1 MIEEYFNLERAPFR
15 LSTDASF
22 YYDSDRHRKVL
33 SYLLYGVQQ
42 SEGIV
47 VITGEAGVGKS
58 ILIEQFLHEMNDANV
73 LAAVISPGPV
83 SQEEIL
89 EHTMSAFRI
98 DARGQGKVAKID
110 ALRDFFT
117 DQREEGRQVLLII
130 DEAQNMSAGAIEE
143 IRQLTNITYGGL
155 PLLQVFLVGQ
165 PELKRLLASPEM
177 EQLRQRVI
185 ASSELRP
192 LTEDEVAAYI
202 THRLAISGWDDRNA
216 LFTDNAY
223 KRVAEATGGIPRK
236 INALCQRLLL
246 QTVVDEKD
254 EIDDNV
260 LNTVLSDLDA
270 ELVNHLDAEPE
281 KVPCGTP
288 QQVVSTVD
296 NVVPLRSEAR
306 TLHDED
312 LSSEPNAVAHAEFEP
327 EAVEGQR
334 LSDDLTDP
342 FRDDDLRLD
351 KADETESRPQPAS
364 LDELAEQIA
373 THMQGQQRNSGGNM
387 TDSNDDPLN
396 KIKEDMLELAEAA
409 QATIRGVENNI
420 TDLQD
425 HIEKLHSVRTRR
437 NEMLHSYLKD
447 FDETLLELIGG
458 E

>member
-42 SEGIV
+42 AEGIV

-192 LTEDEVAAYI
+192 LTQEEVEAYI
-202 THRLAISGWDDRNA
+202 THRLAISGWDDRSA
-216 LFTDNAY
+216 LFTDKAY
-223 KRVAEATGGIPRK
+223 RKVAEATGGIPRK

-246 QTVVDEKD
+246 QTVIDEKD
-254 EIDDNV
+254 EIDDTV
-260 LNTVLSDLDA
+260 LSTVLSDLDA
-270 ELVNHLDAEPE
+270 ELVNRLEDEPE
-281 KVPCGTP
+281 TP
-288 QQVVSTVD
+288 PVVAPQPVIPTGD
-296 NVVPLRSEAR
+296 NVVPLRSENRVLA
-306 TLHDED
+306 DEE
-312 LSSEPNAVAHAEFEP
+312 LSAAQQDVSSDMVRQEEI
-327 EAVEGQR
+327 EA
-334 LSDDLTDP
+334 TDP
-342 FRDDDLRLD
+342 PEEQPDPFTIEAPQQDNVPQSD
-351 KADETESRPQPAS
+351 SRPQPAS
-364 LDELAEQIA
+364 LDELAEQI
-373 THMQGQQRNSGGNM
+373 TSHMRAHENGSGGSM
-387 TDSNDDPLN
+387 TDKSNDPL
-396 KIKEDMLELAEAA
+396 KTIKEEMLELAEAA
-409 QATIRGVENNI
+409 QATIRGVEDNI
-420 TDLQD
+420 TDLQS
-425 HIEKLHSVRTRR
+425 HIEKLDSVRARR
-437 NEMLHSYLKD
+437 NDMLRTRLKD
-447 FDETLLELIGG
+447 FDEALLELLGG